1 MVCSRRETSTTP
13 HKTMIHSTFQNEAVD
28 EALSLEEL
36 GDINGA
42 GFWDWIKDKAEDV
55 GDWVEGTFGDGDGVH
70 EWKDDYRD
78 DAIRIGGS
86 VILCMTGGCGKRR

>member
-1 MVCSRRETSTTP
+1 MTC
-13 HKTMIHSTFQNEAVD
+13 STFQNEAID

-42 GFWDWIKDKAEDV
+42 GIWDWIKDKAEDA
-55 GDWVEGTFGDGDGVH
+55 GDWIEGKLGDGDGKH

-78 DAIRIGGS
+78 DAIKAGIW
-86 VILCMTGGCGKRR
+86 VLGKLAKKD